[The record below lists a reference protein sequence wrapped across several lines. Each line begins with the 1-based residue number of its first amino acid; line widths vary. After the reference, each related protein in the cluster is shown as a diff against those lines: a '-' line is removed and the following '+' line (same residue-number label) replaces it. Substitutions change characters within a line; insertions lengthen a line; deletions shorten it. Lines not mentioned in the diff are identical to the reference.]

1 MTILG
6 IIILI
11 GFIPALVCMF
21 GALEDDDNI
30 LGKQDLDSYL
40 KFIVLPQYGLYNFTK
55 NSVRTSGIIVLM
67 VFSTLIFFPYNIILA
82 GVSIMRVISYCVYT
96 IFMHLFGKKEE
107 EEE

>member
-11 GFIPALVCMF
+11 GFIPVLVC
-21 GALEDDDNI
+21 I
-30 LGKQDLDSYL
+30 LGAFEEDSSILDEQALDSYL
-40 KFIVLPQYGLYNFTK
+40 KFIVIPQYGLYVFAK
-55 NSVRTSGIIVLM
+55 DSVRTSGIIVLM

-82 GVSIMRVISYCVYT
+82 GVSIVRAIGYYIYK
-96 IFMHLFGKKEE
+96 IFMRLFGKKEE